1 MKLSYRGV
9 QYDYEPALLEVRES
23 QSSGFY
29 RGRRLHFPYASHL
42 HAPQPVSNL
51 TYRGIRYDTTA
62 AGIQTSSPLTM
73 EPQSP
78 VSMPGQPVGL
88 VGRQTRLKLLR
99 QAAEVHRTNIERS
112 LNHRIATARAAGDQN
127 LVQILEDEF
136 HQLV

>member
-29 RGRRLHFPYASHL
+29 RGRRLNFPYASHL

-51 TYRGIRYDTTA
+51 TYRGMGYDTTA
-62 AGIQTSSPLTM
+62 EGIRTSFPLTV

-78 VSMPGQPVGL
+78 VSMPGQSVGL
-88 VGRQTRLKLLR
+88 MGRQARLNLLR
-99 QAAEVHRTNIERS
+99 QATEVHRTNIERS
-112 LNHRIATARAAGDQN
+112 LNHRIAIARAAGDKR
-127 LVQILEDEF
+127 LVQMLEDEF